1 MVVMSDDNKKN
12 EDDVNIWK
20 VLGTIGKGVGKTV
33 QFIATGTSSAVNA
46 VDQSQK
52 AVRNTMAI
60 TEITTIFNTTD
71 KNIKF
76 INRETARDTK
86 EILGQS
92 AVAMKT
98 ENTSGSW
105 IPWYDPPRFGDFAR
119 RHMAIVI
126 DEIPVIYIWQKGD
139 YVFWSNRL
147 DNEGRPAKAYKM
159 AGVSHIGGK
168 RTLVIRND
176 PEAGY
181 SAFLSTSMDA
191 K

>member
-12 EDDVNIWK
+12 DDDVSIWK

-33 QFIATGTSSAVNA
+33 QFIASGTSNAVNA
-46 VDQSQK
+46 VDQGQK

-92 AVAMKT
+92 AVGLKT

-105 IPWYDPPRFGDFAR
+105 IPWYDPPR
-119 RHMAIVI
+119 HMAVVI

-139 YVFWSNRL
+139 YVYWSNRL
-147 DNEGRPAKAYKM
+147 DEEGRPAKAYKM
-159 AGVSHIGGK
+159 AGVAHIGGK

-181 SAFLSTSMDA
+181 SAFLSTSMDT